1 MKKEPKFYIT
11 LSDAEQIIELVLS
24 ATYPKWDKRKST
36 AFSNL
41 SRKVGE
47 VQMKVLREKF
57 KENSE
62 NVQSSN

>member
-24 ATYPKWDKRKST
+24 ATYPKWDKRKSI

-47 VQMKVLREKF
+47 VQMKVLREKLKNNISI
-57 KENSE
+57 KE
-62 NVQSSN
+62 